1 MKKATYDKS
10 EIMTEAWEMFNRN
23 IQICDFEYANFSD
36 REYFEYA
43 SFADCLKEA
52 WAHEKEIVERVNKN
66 HEYAEHSEEVKA
78 WDWACKKLGFS
89 VEMDAYTKMVNV
101 DNMKKEAWPGTS
113 VWSLAMRA
121 VKLHI
126 KLFGQVA

>member
-1 MKKATYDKS
+1 MKKATYNKRG
-10 EIMTEAWEMFNRN
+10 IMIDAWRMYTQNY
-23 IQICDFEYANFSD
+23 QICDFEYADFSG

-52 WAHEKEIVERVNKN
+52 WAIEREVVERVNQK
-66 HEYAEHSEEVKA
+66 YADAEKSEEVKA
-78 WDWACKKLGFS
+78 WDWACKKLGVSF
-89 VEMDAYTKMVNV
+89 EMDAYTKMVNV
-101 DNMKKEAWPGTS
+101 DNMEKEAWSGTS

-126 KLFGQVA
+126 ENIA